1 MKLRKYITEGGVN
14 ETDLKS
20 SINKVLLDVNEI
32 VSDCE
37 RAHKTGDSL
46 GVIVTYSRASKIK
59 TELEKILKKLR

>member
-32 VSDCE
+32 VSDPLNMWSNE
-37 RAHKTGDSL
+37 SL
-46 GVIVTYSRASKIK
+46 SNVSQLNWYSCDDPSVNTIM
-59 TELEKILKKLR
+59 